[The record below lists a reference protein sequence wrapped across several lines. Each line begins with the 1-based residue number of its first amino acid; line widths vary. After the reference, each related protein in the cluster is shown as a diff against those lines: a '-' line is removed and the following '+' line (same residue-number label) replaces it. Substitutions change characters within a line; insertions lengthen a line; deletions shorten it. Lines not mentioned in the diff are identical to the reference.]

1 MNGQTNLFTGPE
13 LRDKGIKKAVDHAGV
28 EWSDEAYLHL
38 CVYIDIIGSYLPDD
52 REFMME
58 DARAAIKGKLPPPP
72 SLRAWGGI
80 IRRAAN
86 AGLIEKVGIRQVQNQ
101 KAHCAN
107 ANVWKV
113 L

>member
-28 EWSDEAYLHL
+28 EWADEAYDYLKL
-38 CVYIDIIGSYLPDD
+38 YIRRGH
-52 REFMME
+52 EFMAE
-58 DARAAIKGKLPPPP
+58 DVRRWAKGWLLEDPP
-72 SLRAWGGI
+72 SKRAWGGV